1 MVELGRILLRR
12 WGVGGED
19 PPQVVGRRG
28 QLLTSYSS
36 SRALH
41 GWGIYSSSR
50 VGGVITPLVGQ
61 YLVRYLVNPQVG
73 LVTSEVGPLNTPQ
86 VGQVDPSFESP
97 RNRNRKKFVA
107 PETFS
112 NQNLLLLLWYIVLK
126 RETVLQNE
134 NVL

>member
-73 LVTSEVGPLNTPQ
+73 LVTSEVGP
-86 VGQVDPSFESP
+86 VI
-97 RNRNRKKFVA
+97 
-107 PETFS
+107 
-112 NQNLLLLLWYIVLK
+112 LLK
-126 RETVLQNE
+126 
-134 NVL
+134 